1 MKINQLKLTF
11 YSGITLIIL
20 GIILNMISLSIIANK
35 NDILEA
41 IGEIVLCVGFF
52 IAGFSLSSYFDYYD

>member
-52 IAGFSLSSYFDYYD
+52 IAGFTISSYFDYEK